1 MVWRHR
7 AILKPCVI
15 PKPTNPTFANSNA
28 TTQKTGKKFL
38 ILYRESTTKQIIENL
53 QIVNQMNIDEIYH
66 LVTLPKPKE
75 THKPV
80 PKMDKKQKKNLKNF
94 LERFSTFGHPRAR
107 RDSNVTVVTVL
118 SVK

>member
-1 MVWRHR
+1 MG
-7 AILKPCVI
+7 
-15 PKPTNPTFANSNA
+15 TNPTFANSNA

-38 ILYRESTTKQIIENL
+38 ILYRESTRKQIIENL
-53 QIVNQMNIDEIYH
+53 QIVIQMNIDEIYH
-66 LVTLPKPKE
+66 LVTLPKAK
-75 THKPV
+75 HKPV